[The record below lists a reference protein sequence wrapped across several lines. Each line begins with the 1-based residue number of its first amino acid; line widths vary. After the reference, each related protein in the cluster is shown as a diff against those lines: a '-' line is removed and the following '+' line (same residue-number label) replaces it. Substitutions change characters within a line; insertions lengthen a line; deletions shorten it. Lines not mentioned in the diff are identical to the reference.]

1 MDSDNDQ
8 EMIHASGKLINIFA
22 KSLSE
27 AVGDDIR
34 ADVKK
39 NGLVTENGTPGRM
52 WDYLNTHICN
62 NLEQE
67 NMLGRPTKRG
77 PWAMVPIIEK
87 DTGFI
92 YSIMTESRF
101 KQLKK
106 GKNKRSKAHYVD
118 ALARTFNLGLHGQ
131 ERLLFDSAMTVYF
144 DDEYV
149 GRIIEGIFRDLRISR
164 KTVQRHALVLFSHFN
179 HVLTSLQCCIIN
191 ERWEIVCRA
200 DWSNYIQSNESSVVD
215 EVADPTSAPNNP
227 AFGLQFTAKAKERI
241 GQKRL
246 AEKKRDRKQ
255 KMKVNEEKSPN

>member
-8 EMIHASGKLINIFA
+8 EMIHASGKLINIIA

-34 ADVKK
+34 ADVKR
-39 NGLVTENGTPGRM
+39 NGLITENGTPGRM
-52 WDYLNTHICN
+52 WDYLNTHVCN

-101 KQLKK
+101 RKLKK
-106 GKNKRSKAHYVD
+106 TKNKRSRAHYVD
-118 ALARTFNLGLHGQ
+118 ALAQTFNLDLPGQ
-131 ERLLFDSAMTVYF
+131 ERILIDSEMPVYF

-149 GRIIEGIFRDLRISR
+149 GRIIEGIFHDLRIPR
-164 KTVQRHALVLFSHFN
+164 KTVQRHALVLFSYLN
-179 HVLTSLQCCIIN
+179 HVLTSLRCCIIN
-191 ERWEIVCRA
+191 DRWEIVCRA
-200 DWSNYIQSNESSVVD
+200 DWSNYIQSSESAVVE

-227 AFGLQFTAKAKERI
+227 AHGLQFTAKAKARI

-255 KMKVNEEKSPN
+255 KMKVNKDKNPN